1 MWLIPGEETM
11 CHSNHSLR
19 LDKWWWFV
27 TDIEHRSR
35 EIPRLYHV
43 RREAI
48 QNDCLRFRESV
59 RSRNIAGS
67 QRFTKSWFWDS
78 SWVLWEMN
86 VDSTTTNEH
95 SSESSNVWMVPL
107 LAYLFESLLITR
119 LVNACITKCKLYCIW
134 HFYVVQYCMIINRK
148 ALMNRLQLTM
158 NRYVR
163 SKQDTL
169 KLHLLVVH
177 SFPHLLGHSNF
188 RKH

>member
-1 MWLIPGEETM
+1 MVFYARYPNKASEHVDNPLRFGYFDDLKQYVDLGIDPSKKESIVLQR
-11 CHSNHSLR
+11 HRRRRNHYLC
-19 LDKWWWFV
+19 LDKGWF
-27 TDIEHRSR
+27 ERHQERA
-35 EIPRLYHV
+35 IPRLQHV

-107 LAYLFESLLITR
+107 LAYLFESLLITNR
-119 LVNACITKCKLYCIW
+119 LGNACISKCKLC
-134 HFYVVQYCMIINRK
+134 HMH
-148 ALMNRLQLTM
+148 M
-158 NRYVR
+158 
-163 SKQDTL
+163 
-169 KLHLLVVH
+169 
-177 SFPHLLGHSNF
+177 
-188 RKH
+188 